1 MKHGQCA
8 ILVVQ
13 KFGNV
18 VDVASREFI
27 SVCKLVSR
35 CVVYICIP
43 IYQILKNYI
52 YTYIYVFFNVCVEQI
67 ELEGETV
74 FFLHNKFQHHGWSW
88 YSKKYLHV

>member
-43 IYQILKNYI
+43 IYQILKKNIYI
-52 YTYIYVFFNVCVEQI
+52 YIHIYIYMYFSTFV
-67 ELEGETV
+67 
-74 FFLHNKFQHHGWSW
+74 
-88 YSKKYLHV
+88 